1 MYWRNISTCGFMGQ
15 GCNVRTLY
23 LWQNKT
29 ERNKMILTIT
39 NQKGGIGKST
49 SSQNIG
55 AGLAKRGYKTLLI
68 DLDAQANLTLSTGL
82 QNADIA
88 GTAFELLQDKS
99 DIKAVDCIAEL
110 KENLYIIPASLKLSQ
125 ADLLITGIG
134 KEMRLK
140 KALEPIK
147 DKFDFIVID
156 TPPSLGILTV
166 NALTTAD
173 KVILPAQADLFSLE
187 AIKQLYGN
195 LQLVKEYY
203 NPDLKIEGILLTRYA
218 SRNILTQNLTDQFK
232 HIAESIQTKVFENS
246 IREAIAI
253 KESQTCRKDIFE
265 YAPESNVALDYLG
278 VVDEIIKDSIRG

>member
-1 MYWRNISTCGFMGQ
+1 M
-15 GCNVRTLY
+15 
-23 LWQNKT
+23 
-29 ERNKMILTIT
+29 
-39 NQKGGIGKST
+39 
-49 SSQNIG
+49 
-55 AGLAKRGYKTLLI
+55 
-68 DLDAQANLTLSTGL
+68 
-82 QNADIA
+82 
-88 GTAFELLQDKS
+88 
-99 DIKAVDCIAEL
+99 
-110 KENLYIIPASLKLSQ
+110 
-125 ADLLITGIG
+125 
-134 KEMRLK
+134 
-140 KALEPIK
+140 
-147 DKFDFIVID
+147 ID

>member
-1 MYWRNISTCGFMGQ
+1 
-15 GCNVRTLY
+15 
-23 LWQNKT
+23 
-29 ERNKMILTIT
+29 MILTIT

-55 AGLAKRGYKTLLI
+55 AGLAKNGYKTLLI

-82 QNADIA
+82 KNANIA
-88 GTAFELLQDKS
+88 GTAFEILQDKS
-99 DIKAVDCIAEL
+99 DIKAVECIAEL

-125 ADLLITGIG
+125 ADLIITGIG

-147 DKFDFIVID
+147 DKFDFIVVD

-166 NALTTAD
+166 NALTSAD
-173 KVILPAQADLFSLE
+173 KVILPAQADIFSLE

-203 NPDLKIEGILLTRYA
+203 NPDLTIEGILLTRYA
-218 SRNILTQNLTDQFK
+218 SRNILTQNLTEQFK
-232 HIAESIQTKVFENS
+232 NLAESIQTKVFKNS

-253 KESQTCRKDIFE
+253 KESQTSRQDIFD
-265 YAPESNVALDYLG
+265 YAPESNVALDYMG

>member
-1 MYWRNISTCGFMGQ
+1 
-15 GCNVRTLY
+15 
-23 LWQNKT
+23 
-29 ERNKMILTIT
+29 MILTIT

-49 SSQNIG
+49 STQNIG
-55 AGLAKRGYKTLLI
+55 AGLATRGYKTLLI
-68 DLDAQANLTLSTGL
+68 DLDAQANLTFSTGL
-82 QNADIA
+82 KSADIA

-99 DIKAVDCIAEL
+99 DIKAVDCIAGL
-110 KENLYIIPASLKLSQ
+110 KENLFIIPASLKLSQ

-140 KALEPIK
+140 KALDPIK
-147 DKFDFIVID
+147 SEFDFIVID

-173 KVILPAQADLFSLE
+173 RVILPAQADSFSLE

-203 NPDLKIEGILLTRYA
+203 NPELKIEGVLLTRYA
-218 SRNILTQNLTDQFK
+218 GRSVLTQNITEQFK
-232 HIAESIQTKVFENS
+232 TLAEGIQTKVFKNT

-253 KESQTCRKDIFE
+253 KESQTSRKDIFD
-265 YAPESNVALDYLG
+265 YAPECNVALDYLG
-278 VVDEIIKDSIRG
+278 VVDEIIKDTLRR

>member
-1 MYWRNISTCGFMGQ
+1 
-15 GCNVRTLY
+15 
-23 LWQNKT
+23 
-29 ERNKMILTIT
+29 MILTIT

-49 SSQNIG
+49 TAQNIG

-68 DLDAQANLTLSTGL
+68 DLDAQANLTLATGL
-82 QNADIA
+82 KSADIA
-88 GTAFELLQDKS
+88 GTAFEILQDKS
-99 DIKAVDCIAEL
+99 SIKAVDCIADL
-110 KENLYIIPASLKLSQ
+110 KDNLYIIPASLKLSQ

-134 KEMRLK
+134 KELRLK

-173 KVILPAQADLFSLE
+173 KVIIPAQADLFSLE

-195 LQLVKEYY
+195 LQLVKEFY
-203 NPDLKIEGILLTRYA
+203 NPSLLIEGILLTRYA
-218 SRNILTQNLTDQFK
+218 SRSILTQNLTEQFK
-232 HIAESIQTKVFENS
+232 NLADSIQTKVFKDS

-253 KESQTCRKDIFE
+253 KESQTSRQDIFD
-265 YAPESNVALDYLG
+265 YAPECNVALDYIG
-278 VVDEIIKDSIRG
+278 VVDEIIKDTIRS

>member
-1 MYWRNISTCGFMGQ
+1 
-15 GCNVRTLY
+15 
-23 LWQNKT
+23 
-29 ERNKMILTIT
+29 MILTIT

-82 QNADIA
+82 KNADIA
-88 GTAFELLQDKS
+88 GTAFEILQDKS

-203 NPDLKIEGILLTRYA
+203 NPDLQIEGILLTRYA

-232 HIAESIQTKVFENS
+232 SVAESIQTKVFKNS

-253 KESQTCRKDIFE
+253 KESQTCRKDIFD
-265 YAPESNVALDYLG
+265 YAPDCNVALDYLG